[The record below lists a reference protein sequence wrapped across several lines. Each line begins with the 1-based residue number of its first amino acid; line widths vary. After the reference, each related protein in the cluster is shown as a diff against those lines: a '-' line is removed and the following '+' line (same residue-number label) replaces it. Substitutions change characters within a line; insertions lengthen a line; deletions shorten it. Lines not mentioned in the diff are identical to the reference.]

1 MGLLS
6 SGMPCNATNVTMV
19 PGDCLV
25 LYSDGIPDA
34 QNEAGEEFSEER
46 LVEAVR
52 ASVAEPAQGIVT
64 RVFEAID
71 RFAGA
76 APQFDDIT
84 MIVLRR
90 L

>member
-6 SGMPCNATNVTMV
+6 SGAPFAATNVTIG

-34 QNEAGEEFSEER
+34 QNEAGDEFGEER
-46 LVEAVR
+46 LVETVR
-52 ASVAEPAQGIVT
+52 AAVADSAQNIVT

-84 MIVLRR
+84 IIVMRR